1 MQYETIF
8 KSAFDTASAR
18 ISSGQFV
25 PPDET
30 ICVVCSKS
38 GKLFTGISRQM
49 NMGGSVTTIHAEIE
63 AIQQMISAGESS
75 VEALLLINTMSR
87 VPMIPCNGC
96 MAQIVSLD
104 QGNTSAQIMLQD
116 RVIPISEIGNF
127 TGANSPLSAAPVPSS
142 PYSSVS
148 VPQPAAPMFAQSM
161 NYGGTSVNFMNAAPL
176 NPSPF
181 AQQSSMS
188 RPPGT
193 INMSGSKGSL
203 LKNKVDSLMEVVEDD
218 DDDADFLDEEE
229 EDAPKKKK
237 RFGLFGRSKK
247 Q

>member
-1 MQYETIF
+1 M
-8 KSAFDTASAR
+8 
-18 ISSGQFV
+18 
-25 PPDET
+25 
-30 ICVVCSKS
+30 
-38 GKLFTGISRQM
+38 
-49 NMGGSVTTIHAEIE
+49 
-63 AIQQMISAGESS
+63 
-75 VEALLLINTMSR
+75 
-87 VPMIPCNGC
+87 
-96 MAQIVSLD
+96 
-104 QGNTSAQIMLQD
+104 
-116 RVIPISEIGNF
+116 
-127 TGANSPLSAAPVPSS
+127 
-142 PYSSVS
+142 
-148 VPQPAAPMFAQSM
+148 
-161 NYGGTSVNFMNAAPL
+161 

-193 INMSGSKGSL
+193 INMSGSKGNL

>member
-142 PYSSVS
+142 PYGSVS

-181 AQQSSMS
+181 AQQSS
-188 RPPGT
+188 
-193 INMSGSKGSL
+193 SL